1 MITMNEFLAQEKTS
15 KDTIDVKRIYID
27 MAGDLVA
34 GILLSQIL
42 YWHLPGKNDSSR
54 LRVKKEGSYWLAKT
68 QNDWFD
74 ECRITAKQ
82 YRRAIN
88 ILKKLGFIET
98 KVFKFAGDPT
108 THLKINWETFLKT
121 YSCLLKQ
128 IGYCPKVNN
137 EMS

>member
-1 MITMNEFLAQEKTS
+1 MITISEFLAQEKTS

-34 GILLSQIL
+34 GILLSQIM
-42 YWHLPGKNDSSR
+42 YWHLPGKNDASR

-68 QNDWFD
+68 QNDWFN

-82 YRRAIN
+82 YRRAMAL
-88 ILKKLGFIET
+88 LKSKGFIET

-108 THLKINWETFLKT
+108 THLKINWDTFLKV
-121 YSCLLKQ
+121 YVSLLKL
-128 IGYCPKVNN
+128 IG
-137 EMS
+137 S